1 MLISPD
7 RRFVVSHLGWVDK
20 ASLWVYDVEKDRVN
34 LVPAGNAKYLSLYP
48 CRDEHQFLVFHHFDG
63 KLIRLT
69 IHTFANPAIPVCTV
83 ERSAETSQFTGDVS
97 ALQTAPRFFVAFYNP
112 GQDGDD
118 YLISLD
124 WTQSII
130 ETERFEWYNDAYDK
144 DYQSIVGVIE
154 LASGELVVS
163 IQRDSHPIV
172 YDPRTKTV
180 LRKLTLAGRLGN
192 PKFRFAKQGRELWA
206 DDYDTILKLD
216 SVTLERKKWRRLQG
230 ALTGTAEFIGDWS
243 FNEDESLCL
252 VSRPFS
258 GDVVAI
264 STENLKTKY
273 VAKTGRQPLQAVI
286 VNNGD
291 IIGRD
296 WKTGDLLK
304 GSLRQTWFG

>member
-20 ASLWVYDVEKDRVN
+20 ASLWVYDVEKDAVN
-34 LVPAGNAKYLSLYP
+34 LVPTGNAKYLSLHP
-48 CRDEHQFLVFHHFDG
+48 CKDENKFLVFHHFDG

-69 IHTFANPAIPVCTV
+69 IHTFDNPASPLCTV
-83 ERSAETSQFTGDVS
+83 EHSAEKSQFVGDLG
-97 ALQTAPRFFVAFYNP
+97 ALQTAPRFFVGFYNP
-112 GQDGDD
+112 GHDADY

-124 WTQSII
+124 LAQSKVQ
-130 ETERFEWYNDAYDK
+130 TERFDWYNEAYDK
-144 DYQSIVGVIE
+144 DYQSIIGVIE
-154 LASGELVVS
+154 LSSGELIVS

-172 YDPRTKTV
+172 YDPTTKTV
-180 LRKLTLAGRLGN
+180 LRKLSLAGRYGN
-192 PKFRFAKQGRELWA
+192 PKLRFAKGGRELWA
-206 DDYDTILKLD
+206 DDYDTLLKLD
-216 SVTLERKKWRRLQG
+216 GVTLERKKSRRLQG

-258 GDVVAI
+258 GDAVAI
-264 STENLKTKY
+264 STENLKTRY
-273 VAKTGRQPLQAVI
+273 VAKMGRQPLQAVV
-286 VNNGD
+286 VNDGD
-291 IIGRD
+291 VIGRD